1 MVTSVKRPR
10 ASKETTHT
18 YRGIIMTDEQ
28 IIQLWNSTQISVAE
42 LAKRSNRTVK
52 YLASLGIP
60 T

>member
-1 MVTSVKRPR
+1 
-10 ASKETTHT
+10 
-18 YRGIIMTDEQ
+18 MTDEQ

>member
-1 MVTSVKRPR
+1 MENKHKEQIVGDIAR
-10 ASKETTHT
+10 ALE
-18 YRGIIMTDEQ
+18 TDEQ

-52 YLASLGIP
+52 YLATLGIP